1 MPPARN
7 QSPPTSRG
15 AGRPS
20 TASTDAVR
28 RGAEA
33 LSADIADTV
42 QREQHPEAT
51 AWGRVARTV
60 DRVFALMTSKRTSD
74 DEKRQIMSALVAK
87 AGWGFVS
94 ETGAEEQ
101 EIEHA
106 LTRLE
111 LGIAEERKA
120 MDALLSKLRAT
131 RIAV

>member
-1 MPPARN
+1 
-7 QSPPTSRG
+7 
-15 AGRPS
+15 
-20 TASTDAVR
+20 
-28 RGAEA
+28 
-33 LSADIADTV
+33 
-42 QREQHPEAT
+42 
-51 AWGRVARTV
+51 
-60 DRVFALMTSKRTSD
+60 MTSKRTSD